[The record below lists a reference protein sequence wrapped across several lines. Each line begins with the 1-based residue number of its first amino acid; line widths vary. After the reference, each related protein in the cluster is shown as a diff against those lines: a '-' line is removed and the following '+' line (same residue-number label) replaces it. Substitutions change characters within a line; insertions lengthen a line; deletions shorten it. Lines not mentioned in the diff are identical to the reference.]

1 MTVDR
6 LRLED
11 LEERAW
17 SLSRDA
23 DDLIADVA
31 ELGVSDSEYA
41 CDELEQAAYR
51 LATLLGAAREDAP
64 DDGAPAGVDRG

>member
-17 SLSRDA
+17 SLSRDV

-31 ELGVSDSEYA
+31 ELGVPDSEYA
-41 CDELEQAAYR
+41 CNELEQAAYR
-51 LATLLGAAREDAP
+51 LATLLGAAREDVP
-64 DDGAPAGVDRG
+64 GDGAPVGADLD

>member
-1 MTVDR
+1 VTVDR

-31 ELGVSDSEYA
+31 ELGVPDSEYA
-41 CDELEQAAYR
+41 RDELERAAYR

-64 DDGAPAGVDRG
+64 GDESLGNSD

>member
-31 ELGVSDSEYA
+31 EFGVPDSEYA
-41 CDELEQAAYR
+41 CNELEQAAYR
-51 LATLLGAAREDAP
+51 LATLLGAAREDVP
-64 DDGAPAGVDRG
+64 GDGALAGTDLG